1 MNNRVVNINYKG
13 ASSAITGPIPVTDD
27 SYPFNAASRQCVPI
41 DLASYRYVEE
51 EFFISGLA
59 NVYQW
64 YDSSTSPATVR
75 TPDAPYTTRFL
86 LRRPEDPGRFSGN
99 VIVEIFNWARNFD
112 NPWGGWGESYE
123 YFLAHGDAWV
133 GITIRP
139 ANVVGLKNF
148 NPERYAPL
156 SFANPLPP
164 DERPPDSGAYP
175 GPASSSTENGL
186 IWDII
191 SHVGA
196 LMKSNGSASPMAGYV
211 VEYVYAA
218 GATGGDLSA
227 YVSAIHPL
235 AVLDNGRPI
244 YDGYL
249 IKCTGVPGSINQS
262 EPRMPPDDP
271 RCQLYVDV
279 PVIRVMTQGDILG
292 RGFHPDWSW
301 AYRQP
306 DSDEPGKQFR
316 LYEVAG
322 SYIGIQYCLLSNP
335 CEEDVAAAKGIWTR
349 PFAVPEHEFPLQ
361 YIMNGAFANLDIWVR
376 EGVPPPRAERLATT
390 GEYPD
395 VAFVLDEL
403 GNIKGGVRTPY
414 VDVPMATYTWNG
426 KVIPFDDAL
435 LKRLYPNPE
444 NYVNKV
450 IAQTDTLFRDRWI
463 TGVDAEKIKQ
473 QAYEVGQKLAER
485 IL

>member
-1 MNNRVVNINYKG
+1 MDSKTIDISFKG
-13 ASSAITGPIPVTDD
+13 ASPSFTGPIPVTED
-27 SYPFNAASRQCVPI
+27 SYPFNAANRQYVPI
-41 DLASYRYVEE
+41 NLASYGYVEK

-64 YDSSTSPATVR
+64 YDSGTSPATIR
-75 TPDAPYTTRFL
+75 TPDVPYTTRFL
-86 LRRPEDPGRFSGN
+86 LRRPADPVKFSGN
-99 VIVEIFNWARNFD
+99 VIVEIFNYARNFD

-123 YFLAHGDAWV
+123 YFLTHGDAWV

-139 ANVVGLKNF
+139 AAVVGLQNF
-148 NPERYAPL
+148 NPGRYDPL
-156 SFANPLPP
+156 SFPNPLPP
-164 DERPPDSGAYP
+164 EERPPDLSTRPGRPSYP
-175 GPASSSTENGL
+175 TMETGL

-196 LMKSNGSASPMAGYV
+196 VMKSISPSSPMAGYR

-235 AVLDNGRPI
+235 AMLDNGRPI

-249 IKCTGVPGSINQS
+249 IKCTGGPGSINQS
-262 EPRMPPDDP
+262 EPRMPADDP

-292 RGFHPDWSW
+292 RGFHQSCSW
-301 AYRQP
+301 VFRQP
-306 DSDEPGKQFR
+306 DSDKPGKQFR

-322 SYIGIQYCLLSNP
+322 SSIGIQYSLLSNP
-335 CEEDVAAAKGIWTR
+335 CEEDVAAAKGIWTG
-349 PFAVPEHEFPLQ
+349 PFAITEHEFPLQ
-361 YIMNGAFANLDIWVR
+361 YIMNGAFVNLDRWVR

-395 VAFVLDEL
+395 VAFELDEFS
-403 GNIKGGVRTPY
+403 NIKRGVRTPY
-414 VDVPMATYTWNG
+414 VDVPLATYTWNG
-426 KVIPFDDAL
+426 KIIPFDGALLKKLYPNKQRYVNNVTEHTDAL
-435 LKRLYPNPE
+435 LK
-444 NYVNKV
+444 
-450 IAQTDTLFRDRWI
+450 DRWV
-463 TGVDAEKIKQ
+463 TEMDAEKIKK
-473 QAYEVGQKLAER
+473 QAEKDAKKVGEG
-485 IL
+485 